1 LKGLS
6 RVKGNFHARF
16 LGEGKIAISFPYP
29 IKGAPSG
36 VTISLSREDGIEIS
50 DQLKLESQA
59 LSFFDTDL
67 EFVRSLAE
75 SIDLL
80 DKRLDL
86 STVETFVDDF
96 YF

>member
-29 IKGAPSG
+29 IKGAPTG
-36 VTISLSREDGIEIS
+36 ITISLSHEDGVEIS
-50 DQLKLESQA
+50 DQLKLESQS
-59 LSFFDTDL
+59 LSLFDTDL
-67 EFVRSLAE
+67 ESNRSIAE
-75 SIDLL
+75 SLDLL